1 MINVQILR
9 LIEGAKKA
17 TGLTVIIDVFRAI
30 SLECYLYDMGA
41 REIRPIGTIEEAVRM
56 RDAIPGSVLAG
67 ERAGKKCEGFDF
79 GNSPCSVT
87 PEKVAEKIVIH
98 TTSAGTQ
105 GIINAVHA
113 DEIITAC
120 LANARAVA
128 DYILSKQPQTVSLVC
143 MGNMGVHP
151 AAEDE
156 LCAEYI
162 KSIVEGNEMNDIKE
176 RIEEL
181 RHHGG
186 EHFFDP
192 NNQEVFPEEDFW
204 LCTKCNIFPF
214 LIKIEKDEK
223 GFISRK
229 IMPDFKEDNENEKR
243 Y

>member
-9 LIEGAKKA
+9 LIEGARKA

-41 REIRPIGTIEEAVRM
+41 KEIRPTGTIEEAVKMGYR
-56 RDAIPGSVLAG
+56 IPGSILAG
-67 ERAGKKCEGFDF
+67 ERAGKKCEGFDL
-79 GNSPCSVT
+79 GNSPCSAT
-87 PEKVAEKIVIH
+87 PEMVADKIVIH

-105 GIINAVHA
+105 GIIHAVHA

-128 DYILSKQPQTVSLVC
+128 EYILNKRPETVSLVC
-143 MGNMGVHP
+143 MGNMGVQP

-162 KSIVEGNEMNDIKE
+162 KSIIEGNELPDMED
-176 RIEEL
+176 RLAYL
-181 RHHGG
+181 RYHGG
-186 EHFFDP
+186 EHFFNPD
-192 NNQEVFPEEDFW
+192 NQEVFPEQDFW

-214 LIKIEKDEK
+214 LIRIERDEK
-223 GFISRK
+223 GLISRK
-229 IMPDFKEDNENEKR
+229 VMPYE
-243 Y
+243 

>member
-41 REIRPIGTIEEAVRM
+41 KEVRPTGTIEEAVKKSFTF
-56 RDAIPGSVLAG
+56 PGSILAG
-67 ERAGKKCEGFDF
+67 ERAGKKCEGFDL
-79 GNSPCSVT
+79 GNSPCSAT
-87 PEKVAEKIVIH
+87 PAIVADKVVIH

-128 DYILSKQPQTVSLVC
+128 EYILKKQPETVSLVC

-162 KSIVEGNEMNDIKE
+162 KSIVEGRELTDMEE
-176 RIEEL
+176 RIAHL
-181 RHHGG
+181 RYHGG

-192 NNQEVFPEEDFW
+192 DNQEVFPEEDFW

-214 LIKIEKDEK
+214 LLRVEEDEK
-223 GFISRK
+223 GLISRK
-229 IMPDFKEDNENEKR
+229 IMP
-243 Y
+243 

>member
-41 REIRPIGTIEEAVRM
+41 KEIRPTGSIEEAVKM
-56 RDAIPGSVLAG
+56 STVFPGSVLAG
-67 ERAGKKCEGFDF
+67 ERAGKKCEGFDL
-79 GNSPCSVT
+79 GNSPCQAT
-87 PEKVAEKIVIH
+87 PQMVRDKVVIH

-128 DYILSKQPQTVSLVC
+128 EYILEKKPETVSLVC
-143 MGNMGVHP
+143 MGYMGVRS

-162 KSIVEGNEMNDIKE
+162 KSIVEGREWNDIEE
-176 RIEEL
+176 RIAHL
-181 RHHGG
+181 RYHGG
-186 EHFFDP
+186 EHFFNPD
-192 NNQEVFPEEDFW
+192 NQEVFPEEDFW

-214 LIKIEKDEK
+214 VIRIEQDEK
-223 GFISRK
+223 GLISRK
-229 IMPDFKEDNENEKR
+229 VMPYE
-243 Y
+243 